1 MNVPINA
8 KRLRGSLP
16 EVVERVRK
24 IIDDP
29 RVTVALLPVQ
39 MEPSAT
45 SDSESKAFSLLQR
58 VIRQTIGAPIV
69 APSLLVAATDSR
81 HYAQLTKNVF
91 RFLPITLRAEDAN
104 RYHGIDERIAVKDYE
119 QCIRFYDKLIADSN
133 L

>member
-1 MNVPINA
+1 
-8 KRLRGSLP
+8 
-16 EVVERVRK
+16 
-24 IIDDP
+24 
-29 RVTVALLPVQ
+29 

-58 VIRQTIGAPIV
+58 VIWQTIGAPIV